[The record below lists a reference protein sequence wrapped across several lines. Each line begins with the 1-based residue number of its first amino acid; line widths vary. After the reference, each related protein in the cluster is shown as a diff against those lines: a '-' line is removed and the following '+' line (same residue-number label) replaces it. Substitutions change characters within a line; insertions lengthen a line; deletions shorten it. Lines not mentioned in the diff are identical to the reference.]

1 MSKINKNSIKT
12 KCTDIISKPSFI
24 SNTARL
30 FTNIV
35 GVFIGKN
42 NSKPKS
48 KSQWE
53 LNKER
58 SEKKLEEYHNERS
71 IANEKYLKMHKLV
84 LDVIRQKIKNNEY
97 TKNKITDRLDIDVV
111 AEAKSVLPPKD
122 HDLYIKEY
130 IRNHKN
136 VYTLEEC
143 LRP

>member
-1 MSKINKNSIKT
+1 MNKTKKKFSSKCVETVTNPNFIIKT
-12 KCTDIISKPSFI
+12 AHFI
-24 SNTARL
+24 SS
-30 FTNIV
+30 IV
-35 GVFIGKN
+35 GVFIGNK
-42 NSKPKS
+42 KERPKS

-53 LNKER
+53 LNKEL

-71 IANEKYLKMHKLV
+71 IANEKYLKMHKIV
-84 LDVIRQKIKNNEY
+84 LDVIRQKLKNNEY
-97 TKNKITDRLDIDVV
+97 TKNKITDRLDVDVI